1 MNHSVIYLISELRP
15 VFFPDALKILRI
27 SPTSKSGDQENI
39 SNYSPISLLRCFPK
53 IPVQIMY
60 DRLYN
65 YLANEKIFN
74 PRVFKLDTPQN
85 MQLQTLP
92 IKSINP
98 LKLLYSRHLS

>member
-74 PRVFKLDTPQN
+74 PRVWFSNWILHRTCNYKLYRSN
-85 MQLQTLP
+85 
-92 IKSINP
+92 
-98 LKLLYSRHLS
+98 LLIL